1 MDASQEE
8 QNLLMAG
15 GGDDIAKKTYKA
27 TPKVPR
33 TRKSEPAGSKVS
45 ESDITEEPEHT
56 TSINTANSKGFGYAV
71 DSRHSL
77 NCDD

>member
-1 MDASQEE
+1 
-8 QNLLMAG
+8 MAG
-15 GGDDIAKKTYKA
+15 GGDNYANRTYNK

-33 TRKSEPAGSKVS
+33 TRKSEPTGSKVS

-56 TSINTANSKGFGYAV
+56 TSINTANSKGFSYAV

-77 NCDD
+77 NRDD

>member
-1 MDASQEE
+1 
-8 QNLLMAG
+8 MAG
-15 GGDDIAKKTYKA
+15 GGDDLAKKTYKA

-45 ESDITEEPEHT
+45 ESEITEEPEHT

-77 NCDD
+77 NCED

>member
-1 MDASQEE
+1 
-8 QNLLMAG
+8 MAG

-33 TRKSEPAGSKVS
+33 TRKSEPVGSKVS

-56 TSINTANSKGFGYAV
+56 TSINTANSKGYSYAV

-77 NCDD
+77 NRDD

>member
-1 MDASQEE
+1 
-8 QNLLMAG
+8 MAG
-15 GGDDIAKKTYKA
+15 GGDEYSKKTYKA

-56 TSINTANSKGFGYAV
+56 TSINTANSKGYSYAV

-77 NCDD
+77 NRDD

>member
-1 MDASQEE
+1 
-8 QNLLMAG
+8 MAG
-15 GGDDIAKKTYKA
+15 GDKEYAKKTYKA

-33 TRKSEPAGSKVS
+33 TRKSEPTGSNKVS
-45 ESDITEEPEHT
+45 SEHDITEEPEHT
-56 TSINTANSKGFGYAV
+56 TSINTINSKGFGYAV